1 MGDPDANLEW
11 SSQIEDI
18 LATEGERCRGLAWL
32 HLRAEM
38 TMSKYN
44 TYVQVPVIIMS
55 TLAGTASVG
64 SSSLF
69 PGNSGIAST
78 VIGLVSIGVGMLNTL
93 GGFFAFAKRSEAHRI
108 AHLSYSKLYSQIG
121 IELSLPRCERISAE
135 SMLSKVRD
143 TMERMAET
151 TPNCPS
157 YIIDQFNSAFKDEKT
172 IAKPIEVNGLHRIN
186 IYREEWHVKT
196 PKLELPKSASLQ
208 TTAPPTPKTSS
219 GGRTPNNLQTSSS
232 ARPLTLSAS
241 DNSHI

>member
-1 MGDPDANLEW
+1 MGDLENNLEW

-38 TMSKYN
+38 TMTKYN

-93 GGFFAFAKRSEAHRI
+93 GGFFAFAKRSESHRI
-108 AHLSYSKLYSQIG
+108 AHLNYSKLYTQIG
-121 IELSLPRCERISAE
+121 IELSLPRCERITAE
-135 SMLSKVRD
+135 AMLTKVRD

-157 YIIDQFNSAFKDEKT
+157 YIIDQFNDKFKDEKN

-186 IYREEWHVKT
+186 IYREEWHIKT
-196 PKLELPKSASLQ
+196 PRLDLPPTRSLE
-208 TTAPPTPKTSS
+208 TTRPPTPRTSS
-219 GGRTPNNLQTSSS
+219 GGHTPDNSQTLSS
-232 ARPLTLSAS
+232 AHPPILFAS
-241 DNSHI
+241 GNSHI